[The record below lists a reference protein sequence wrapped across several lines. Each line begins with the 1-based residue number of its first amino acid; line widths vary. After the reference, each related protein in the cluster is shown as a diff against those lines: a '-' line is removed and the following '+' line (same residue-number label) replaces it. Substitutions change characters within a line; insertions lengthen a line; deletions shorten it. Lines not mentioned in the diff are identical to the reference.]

1 MSKEEKLQIVLN
13 TRRVSGKISIKK
25 ASELLGVARS
35 SVYYKREGEREENI
49 KLMNHIERIYS
60 KDSTLG
66 YRRIKA
72 ILEKDT
78 GEAINKKRV
87 RRLMRLLGLKGIY
100 PKKVTTQSVLDRK
113 TRDMVKG
120 KAVKRPNQVWTADI
134 TYIKVNDGY
143 AYGIFIMGWYS
154 RKILSYELSNT
165 MDEWMCVE
173 ALESAIKKHGMP
185 EIMHTDRGRQFMGRR
200 YRKILEESGVKISV
214 GERGY
219 KDNIL
224 IERLFRSY
232 KWECVYLRDR
242 MDLKELKE
250 ITKEWVDYYNR
261 ERPHQ
266 SLGYKAPD
274 DVYYGEVVKEAS

>member
-1 MSKEEKLQIVLN
+1 LSKEEKLQIVFH
-13 TRRVSGKISIKK
+13 TRRVSGRISIKE
-25 ASELLGVARS
+25 ASELLGVVRS
-35 SVYYKREGEREENI
+35 SVYCKREGEREENI

-60 KDSTLG
+60 KDPTLG

-87 RRLMRLLGLKGIY
+87 W
-100 PKKVTTQSVLDRK
+100 
-113 TRDMVKG
+113 
-120 KAVKRPNQVWTADI
+120 RPNQVWTADI

-143 AYGIFIMGWYS
+143 AYGIFIMDWYS

-165 MDEWMCVE
+165 MDEWMCVG

-232 KWECVYLRDR
+232 KWGCVYLRDR
-242 MDLKELKE
+242 MDLRELKE

-266 SLGYKAPD
+266 SLGYKVPD

>member
-1 MSKEEKLQIVLN
+1 
-13 TRRVSGKISIKK
+13 
-25 ASELLGVARS
+25 
-35 SVYYKREGEREENI
+35 
-49 KLMNHIERIYS
+49 
-60 KDSTLG
+60 
-66 YRRIKA
+66 
-72 ILEKDT
+72 
-78 GEAINKKRV
+78 
-87 RRLMRLLGLKGIY
+87 
-100 PKKVTTQSVLDRK
+100 
-113 TRDMVKG
+113 
-120 KAVKRPNQVWTADI
+120 
-134 TYIKVNDGY
+134 
-143 AYGIFIMGWYS
+143 
-154 RKILSYELSNT
+154 
-165 MDEWMCVE
+165 
-173 ALESAIKKHGMP
+173 
-185 EIMHTDRGRQFMGRR
+185 MGRR

-242 MDLKELKE
+242 MDLRELKE